1 MIWCIWQ
8 RSKMLIDIDPT
19 VSLLETRAR
28 RRRVEILSKGKEKI
42 FRTSPNPAHHRGR
55 ALGEQQNLCSQ

>member
-1 MIWCIWQ
+1 
-8 RSKMLIDIDPT
+8 MLLDIDPT
-19 VSLLETRAR
+19 VSLLEPRAR